1 MKRRNKKKKPQKRN
15 TVEVFE
21 LTEKGN
27 QLMNLIQ
34 SANLQDDTLSILA
47 HGLWVWIWCLTKS
60 TIDPVTVECV
70 YENQSEPKEDL
81 EQALKE
87 LENRGHICIDQ
98 NRIIT
103 LNP

>member
-1 MKRRNKKKKPQKRN
+1 MKKRNKKKKSHKRN
-15 TVEVFE
+15 IVKVFE
-21 LTEKGN
+21 LTEQGN

-34 SANLQDDTLSILA
+34 SANLQDDALSILA

-60 TIDPVTVECV
+60 TIGPVTVECV

-87 LENRGHICIDQ
+87 LENRGHICLDQ

>member
-1 MKRRNKKKKPQKRN
+1 MKRRNKKPQKRNTVN

-21 LTEKGN
+21 LTEQGN

-34 SANLQDDTLSILA
+34 SANLQDDALSILA

-87 LENRGHICIDQ
+87 LENRGHIRIDQ

-103 LNP
+103 LK